1 MHFPDIEIY
10 VKLKIVDVIFKRE
23 CFLLKRTFL
32 LKKMHNNAIIIL
44 FIIIFFKDLSKLL
57 T

>member
-10 VKLKIVDVIFKRE
+10 VKLKIVDVIFKRD

-32 LKKMHNNAIIIL
+32 LKKMHINAIIIF